1 MLGSVASHGRT
12 PATTRWRRND
22 ASATHLSLRIA
33 IVMCMPADVEPL
45 LAIMPVAVSALAAA
59 CGVVTYMRISAPRL
73 ESVAIGAAGITNRGG
88 EA

>member
-1 MLGSVASHGRT
+1 M
-12 PATTRWRRND
+12 
-22 ASATHLSLRIA
+22 HLSLRIA

-45 LAIMPVAVSALAAA
+45 PALMPVAVFAVAIA